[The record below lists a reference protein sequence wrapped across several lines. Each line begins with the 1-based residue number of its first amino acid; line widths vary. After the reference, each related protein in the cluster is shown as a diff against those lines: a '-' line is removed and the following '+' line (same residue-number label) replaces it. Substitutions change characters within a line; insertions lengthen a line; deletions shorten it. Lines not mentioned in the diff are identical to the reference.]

1 MMTIMEKNMI
11 VKLNFEE
18 GFIIIIIDSIYYY
31 YDRESSYNTHKSVYN
46 TYLKKK
52 WLAKR
57 ERFFG

>member
-1 MMTIMEKNMI
+1 MI